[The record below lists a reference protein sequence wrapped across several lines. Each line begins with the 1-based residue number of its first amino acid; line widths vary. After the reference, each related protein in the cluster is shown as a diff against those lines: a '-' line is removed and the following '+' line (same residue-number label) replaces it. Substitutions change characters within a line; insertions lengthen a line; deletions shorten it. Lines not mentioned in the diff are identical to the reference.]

1 MEELGQ
7 VICNYANY
15 RSIDGCVKNGI
26 KPLEIRKVEI
36 NGQEN
41 RKDVY
46 KF

>member
-7 VICNYANY
+7 VICDYANY

-26 KPLEIRKVEI
+26 KPLEIRKIGI
-36 NGQEN
+36 NGQDN
-41 RKDVY
+41 RKNVY